1 MICAHRSFVRMV
13 LFFKFNPAY
22 FFEHHF
28 QNQSSNQFATPLRIS
43 LTLVLCKY
51 VPWSCS
57 RSVGT
62 YLIYVLYTYEMH
74 KEETHLHFDDYY
86 EDGALH

>member
-1 MICAHRSFVRMV
+1 MV
-13 LFFKFNPAY
+13 LFFEFNQAY

-43 LTLVLCKY
+43 LTLFLCKY

-57 RSVGT
+57 RSVGNM
-62 YLIYVLYTYEMH
+62 YEMH